1 MDTQRQAF
9 DDAVLE
15 GDGFRLRPPGLD
27 DVGRVAEACA
37 DEVTQHWLPLPR
49 PYGPAEATGF
59 IEGFAVQALREG
71 TGLVRAIETDG
82 HLVGMVD
89 LKNADWRNQTAEV
102 GYWTAPWARRQG
114 YAVRAVTAASRFAFG
129 DLGLR
134 RLYLFHAVENEGSCA
149 VALAAGFR
157 HEGTLRESYR
167 YADGVHH
174 DEHLHGL
181 LARDLGIGVNG

>member
-1 MDTQRQAF
+1 MTTPPAGPARLEAPGIVLRAF
-9 DDAVLE
+9 GPGDVDD
-15 GDGFRLRPPGLD
+15 LR
-27 DVGRVAEACA
+27 AAFA
-37 DEVTQHWLPLPR
+37 DEEIARWNPAPT
-49 PYGPAEATGF
+49 GPDAIGGFMNSRNDWSEADHASW
-59 IEGFAVQALREG
+59 AVAGPDDRF
-71 TGLVRAIETDG
+71 
-82 HLVGMVD
+82 VGSVSIHKID
-89 LKNADWRNQTAEV
+89 PDQGDAEV